1 MQQLRPKQRSALR
14 IFAGTQV
21 YTIQRRLTWLF
32 DGRKY
37 ASKQM
42 NNPLPYLIHKHRT
55 PLYRKLR
62 DVDIEMQQNKVQNL
76 KIAIQRLNGLII
88 EPKDV
93 FSYRKAIGR
102 PTKRKGY
109 VEGMILHYGKV
120 TSGIG
125 GGLCQLSNL
134 IYWITL
140 HSPLTV
146 TERYRHSY
154 DVFPDSRR
162 DQPFGSGATCSYN
175 YLDLQIT
182 NQTEQAYQLLLYIEG
197 DGLVGEWRSA
207 TPAVV
212 SYKIYEEN
220 HHFTKEWWG
229 GTIRHNQIFREVNS
243 LDGILLRNEFITENH
258 ALTMYDPFLPENTAY
273 KKTTRYEPFFV
284 CRLCVRQEHKVSKED
299 DEHPVHDRMNLPRL
313 ALRHHH
319 ERIEDK
325 SKTDPRRD

>member
-1 MQQLRPKQRSALR
+1 MQQLQPKRRSALR
-14 IFAGTQV
+14 IFAGTHV
-21 YTIQRRLTWLF
+21 YTIKRRLAWLF
-32 DGRKY
+32 DGKRY
-37 ASKQM
+37 GSKQ
-42 NNPLPYLIHKHRT
+42 NIAPLPYVVHTHRT

-62 DVDIEMQQNKVQNL
+62 DVDMEMQQNKVTNL
-76 KIAIQRLNGLII
+76 NLAIQRLNGSVLSPG
-88 EPKDV
+88 EV
-93 FSYRKAIGR
+93 LSYWKKIGR

-109 VEGMILHYGKV
+109 VESMVLHYGKV

-125 GGLCQLSNL
+125 EGLCQLSNL

-154 DVFPDSRR
+154 DVFPDSKR
-162 DQPFGSGATCSYN
+162 DQPFGSGATCSHN

-182 NQTEQAYQLLLYIEG
+182 NNTDHDYQLLLYIEG
-197 DGLVGEWRSA
+197 DELVGEWRSA
-207 TPAVV
+207 TPPVV
-212 SYKIYEEN
+212 HYKIYEEN

-273 KKTTRYEPFFV
+273 KK
-284 CRLCVRQEHKVSKED
+284 SD
-299 DEHPVHDRMNLPRL
+299 
-313 ALRHHH
+313 
-319 ERIEDK
+319 
-325 SKTDPRRD
+325 S

>member
-1 MQQLRPKQRSALR
+1 MQQLQPKRRSALR

-21 YTIQRRLTWLF
+21 YTVKRRLAWLF
-32 DGRKY
+32 DGRRY
-37 ASKQM
+37 ASKQ
-42 NNPLPYLIHKHRT
+42 NTSPLPYLVHTHRT

-62 DVDIEMQQNKVQNL
+62 DVDLEMQQNKVKNL
-76 KIAIQRLNGLII
+76 NLAIQRLNGSII
-88 EPKDV
+88 SPGEV
-93 FSYRKAIGR
+93 LSYWKKIGR

-109 VEGMILHYGKV
+109 VDGMVLHYGKV

-182 NQTEQAYQLLLYIEG
+182 NQTDHSYQLL
-197 DGLVGEWRSA
+197 
-207 TPAVV
+207 
-212 SYKIYEEN
+212 IY
-220 HHFTKEWWG
+220 
-229 GTIRHNQIFREVNS
+229 
-243 LDGILLRNEFITENH
+243 
-258 ALTMYDPFLPENTAY
+258 
-273 KKTTRYEPFFV
+273 
-284 CRLCVRQEHKVSKED
+284 
-299 DEHPVHDRMNLPRL
+299 
-313 ALRHHH
+313 
-319 ERIEDK
+319 
-325 SKTDPRRD
+325 RRR